1 MVIILFHIAQ
11 GYRTPPQ
18 GTYIY
23 YNITIAMDMPRLEAY
38 DKYIIKPVRQNIN
51 LHGESEPDP
60 RDVKCKGTKIHIN
73 VTPVT

>member
-1 MVIILFHIAQ
+1 
-11 GYRTPPQ
+11 
-18 GTYIY
+18 
-23 YNITIAMDMPRLEAY
+23 MDVPRLEAY